1 MDEGRGDVALALPHP
16 LDKKRRIMTWL
27 QKPYYP
33 LPEPQVF
40 VDSSVMNWPPAMT
53 TKTLSLECALQ
64 SELYSTMSNISA
76 YLNPNYNTFLAARS
90 LQALIDNFTAQAAY
104 RLMWY
109 PACGAG
115 LDPVTLGQ
123 HYGKLQMSLMQQ
135 IDSGDGV
142 TSLWDKWT
150 AMTEP
155 VK

>member
-1 MDEGRGDVALALPHP
+1 MN
-16 LDKKRRIMTWL
+16 WL

-33 LPEPQVF
+33 LPEPQAF
-40 VDSSVMNWPPAMT
+40 VDSAVMNWPPSMT

-76 YLNPNYNTFLAARS
+76 YLNPNYNTFLESRTLA
-90 LQALIDNFTAQAAY
+90 ALINDFIAQAMY

-109 PACGAG
+109 PAAGAG
-115 LDPVTLGQ
+115 ADPVALGQ
-123 HYGKLQMSLMQQ
+123 KYGKLQMSLMQQ